1 MTTPTAFPYKR
12 PGVYISETLKPLPQ
26 QVSPPGL
33 AVGTF
38 VGTHD
43 AGPSVPMKVTSWEQ
57 FMSLYGGFGN
67 GLNYLPFQV
76 YSYFANGGQ
85 TAWILRATP
94 TDSTIASLVVKN
106 QPLPP
111 AETIV
116 ATPDG
121 TAPTGSGTAPTAQVT
136 GVQLVTPSGSVTA
149 NPEQTAFMIEWN
161 AITPLTD
168 VDAYQV
174 VVTNPAEG
182 SFNQQVWVAQ
192 PDTGKPQAAFT
203 DLAPNTTYSV
213 QITAYKGGTAGP
225 PMDTPATF
233 TTLVGYTSVDALQV
247 SARGKGAYGNSIYI
261 STAPSWTSGR
271 FHLFVKYGST
281 ASSALVESWQDL
293 SLNPA
298 DPRYVVGILDS
309 ASSGS
314 NYVTVTNL
322 LPPASA
328 TAGTGSTPDGSW
340 LPEYVTDAPLETG
353 TDGVQAV
360 NLAQQLSDQFA
371 AVSDVLLVNLCGNTA
386 MTDHVPPATQINA
399 ALAWAED
406 RRAAFVVLDVPRQPS
421 PIDSAAATTKY
432 TETVSG
438 YAPATSY
445 AAAYGPWLQVADP
458 AGSSVSS
465 TRALPP
471 GGAVMGQYA
480 QADAAV
486 GPNRSPAGVAY
497 NIVGAV
503 GVEHLFTTDQ
513 LDTLNESAVNVIR
526 PIPRSGFC
534 VMGAR
539 TLKKG
544 MPDRYISVRRML
556 TYLETLLED
565 VTRFAIF
572 EPNGPELWQSLEALV
587 DQQLL
592 TLTQAGQLQ
601 STVPDEAYWVVC
613 DATNNT
619 AATVALGEI
628 HITVGVALAS
638 PAEFIVIEISQ
649 YQGGVSTS
657 ASTDSTDQTTTV

>member
-1 MTTPTAFPYKR
+1 MTTPTTFPYHR

-33 AVGTF
+33 AVATF
-38 VGTHD
+38 VGSHN
-43 AGPSVPMKVTSWEQ
+43 AGPSTPIKVTSWEQ

-85 TAWILRATP
+85 AAWVLRATP
-94 TDSTIASLVVKN
+94 SDSTAATLVVQN

-111 AETIV
+111 TGSIV
-116 ATPDG
+116 ASPDG
-121 TAPTGSGTAPTAQVT
+121 TAPTGSGTAPTSQVT

-149 NPEQTAFMIEWN
+149 NPEQTALAVQWT
-161 AITPLTD
+161 ASTPSSS

-174 VVTNPAEG
+174 TITNPDEG
-182 SFNQQVWVAQ
+182 SFNQQIWVAQ
-192 PDTGKPQAAFT
+192 PTDSSKPQAAFT
-203 DLAPNTTYSV
+203 GLAPNTAYSV
-213 QITAYKGGTAGP
+213 QITPYKGATAGP
-225 PMDTPATF
+225 AMTTPATF
-233 TTLVGYTSVDALQV
+233 TTAAGYTAVDALQV
-247 SARGKGAYGNSIYI
+247 SARGRGAYGNSIYVSI
-261 STAPSWTSGR
+261 TPSWTSGR

-281 ASSALVESWQDL
+281 SSSSLVETWQDL

-298 DPRYVVGILDS
+298 DPRYVVGLVNS
-309 ASSGS
+309 ATAGSS
-314 NYVTVTNL
+314 YVTVTNL
-322 LPPASA
+322 LPPSSA
-328 TAGTGSTPDGSW
+328 TAGTGMTPDASW

-353 TDGVQAV
+353 SDGVQAI
-360 NLAQQLSDQFA
+360 NLAQQLADQFA
-371 AVSDVLLVNLCGNTA
+371 SVDDVLLVSLCGNTS
-386 MTDHVPPATQINA
+386 MTDHVPPSTQINA
-399 ALAWAED
+399 ALAWAEA
-406 RRAAFVVLDVPRQPS
+406 RRGAFLVLDMPQQPA
-421 PIDSAAATTKY
+421 PIDPATAATKY
-432 TETVSG
+432 AETVSG

-465 TRALPP
+465 TRTLPP
-471 GGAVMGQYA
+471 AGAVMGQYA

-497 NIVGAV
+497 SLVGAV
-503 GVEHLFTTDQ
+503 GVEQLFTNDQ
-513 LDTLNESAVNVIR
+513 LDTLNDAGVNIIR
-526 PIPRSGFC
+526 PVPRSGYC
-534 VMGAR
+534 IMGAR
-539 TLKKG
+539 TLRKG

-556 TYLETLLED
+556 TYLENLLED

-572 EPNGPELWQSLEALV
+572 EPNGPDLWATLSALV

-601 STVPDEAYWVVC
+601 STIPSSAYWVVC
-613 DATNNT
+613 DDTNNT
-619 AATVALGEI
+619 ASTVALGEI

-649 YQGGVSTS
+649 YQGGVSTT
-657 ASTDSTDQTTTV
+657 TDSTDTTTTG

>member
-1 MTTPTAFPYKR
+1 MTTPTTFPYRR

-33 AVGTF
+33 AVATF

-43 AGPSVPMKVTSWEQ
+43 AGPSVPMKVQSWEQ

-94 TDSTIASLVVKN
+94 TDSTAASLVVQN
-106 QPLPP
+106 QPVPP

-121 TAPTGSGTAPTAQVT
+121 TAPTGAGTAPSSKAT

-149 NPEQTAFMIEWN
+149 NPEQTAFAVEWT
-161 AITPLTD
+161 AITPLSS

-174 VVTNPAEG
+174 TLTNPDEG
-182 SFNQQVWVAQ
+182 SFSKQIWVSQ
-192 PDTGKPQAAFT
+192 PSSGKPTAAFT
-203 DLAPNTTYSV
+203 DLAPDTTYSV
-213 QITAYKGGTAGP
+213 QIIPYKGGTAGSA
-225 PMDTPATF
+225 MDSPATF
-233 TTLVGYTSVDALQV
+233 STATGYTSVDALQI
-247 SARGKGAYGNSIYI
+247 SARGRGAYGNKIYI
-261 STAPSWTSGR
+261 STSPSWTAGR
-271 FHLFVKYGST
+271 FHLFVKYGGTGTSQ
-281 ASSALVESWQDL
+281 LVETWQDL

-298 DPRYVVGILDS
+298 DPRYAVGLVNS
-309 ASSGS
+309 ATAGS
-314 NYVTVTNL
+314 NYVTITNL
-322 LPPASA
+322 LPPSSA
-328 TAGTGSTPDGSW
+328 TPGTGVSPDASW
-340 LPEYVTDAPLETG
+340 LPENLADAPLATG

-371 AVSDVLLVNLCGNTA
+371 AVSDVLLVNLTGNTSQ
-386 MTDHVPPATQINA
+386 TDHVPPATQINA
-399 ALAWAED
+399 AISWVEA
-406 RRAAFVVLDVPRQPS
+406 RRGAFLVLDVPRQPA
-421 PIDSAAATTKY
+421 PIDSAAAATKY
-432 TETVSG
+432 GETVSG
-438 YAPATSY
+438 YAPSSSF

-465 TRALPP
+465 TRMLPP
-471 GGAVMGQYA
+471 AGAVMGQYA

-503 GVEHLFTTDQ
+503 GVEHQFTSTQ
-513 LDTLNESAVNVIR
+513 LDDLNDAGVNVIR
-526 PIPRSGFC
+526 PVPQSGYC

-539 TLKKG
+539 TLRRG
-544 MPDRYISVRRML
+544 MPDRYIAVRRML
-556 TYLETLLED
+556 IYLENLLEG

-572 EPNGPELWQSLEALV
+572 EPNGPDLWQTISALV

-592 TLTQAGQLQ
+592 TLTQAAQLQ
-601 STVPDEAYWVVC
+601 STVPSEAYWVVC
-613 DATNNT
+613 DETNNT
-619 AATVALGEI
+619 AQTVALGEI

-649 YQGGVSTS
+649 YQGGVSASSSS
-657 ASTDSTDQTTTV
+657 ADATTTF

>member
-1 MTTPTAFPYKR
+1 MSTPTTYPYRR
-12 PGVYISETLKPLPQ
+12 PGVYISESLKPLPQ

-33 AVGTF
+33 AVAAF

-43 AGPSVPMKVTSWEQ
+43 AGPSTPTKVTSWEQ

-85 TAWILRATP
+85 AAWVLRATP
-94 TDSTIASLVVKN
+94 TDATAARLVVQN

-121 TAPTGSGTAPTAQVT
+121 TAPTGAGTAPTAKAT
-136 GVQLVTPSGSVTA
+136 GVQLVTPVAPVTA
-149 NPEQTAFMIEWN
+149 NPEQTAFAIEWN
-161 AITPLTD
+161 AITPLAN
-168 VDAYQV
+168 VDAYEV
-174 VVTNPAEG
+174 VVTNPDEG
-182 SFNQQVWVAQ
+182 SFNRQVWVAQ
-192 PDTGKPQAAFT
+192 PSSGKPTAAFT
-203 DLAPNTTYSV
+203 DLAPDTTYEV
-213 QITAYKGGTAGP
+213 QITPYKGATAGS
-225 PMDTPATF
+225 PMDSAATF
-233 TTLVGYTSVDALQV
+233 TTATGYTAVDALQIT
-247 SARGKGAYGNSIYI
+247 AKGRGAYGNNIYVT
-261 STAPSWTSGR
+261 TAASWTTGR

-281 ASSALVESWQDL
+281 AASSLVETWQDL

-298 DPRYVVGILDS
+298 DPRYVVGLVNS
-309 ASSGS
+309 ATGGS
-314 NYVTVTNL
+314 NYVQVANM
-322 LPPASA
+322 LPPSSS
-328 TAGTGSTPDGSW
+328 TPGTGMTPDASW
-340 LPEYVTDAPLETG
+340 QPEYVADAPLATG
-353 TDGVQAV
+353 ADGVQAV

-371 AVSDVLLVNLCGNTA
+371 SVSDVLLINLCGNTS
-386 MTDHVPPATQINA
+386 MTDHIPASTQINA
-399 ALAWAED
+399 ALAWVES
-406 RRAAFVVLDVPRQPS
+406 RRGAFLVLDVPRQPS
-421 PIDSAAATTKY
+421 PIDAATASTKFV
-432 TETVSG
+432 ETVSG
-438 YAPATSY
+438 YAPASSF

-465 TRALPP
+465 TRSLPP
-471 GGAVMGQYA
+471 AGAVMGQYA

-497 NIVGAV
+497 NLVGAV
-503 GVEHLFTTDQ
+503 GVEHLFTSSQ
-513 LDTLNESAVNVIR
+513 LDTLNESGVNVIR
-526 PIPRSGFC
+526 PVPQSGYC

-556 TYLETLLED
+556 IYLENLLED

-572 EPNGPELWQSLEALV
+572 EPNGPDLWQTLSALV

-601 STVPDEAYWVVC
+601 STVPNQAYFVVC
-613 DATNNT
+613 DETNNT

-649 YQGGVSTS
+649 YQGGVSASSDS
-657 ASTDSTDQTTTV
+657 ATQTETF

>member
-1 MTTPTAFPYKR
+1 MTTPTTFPYRR

-33 AVGTF
+33 AVATF

-43 AGPSVPMKVTSWEQ
+43 AGPSTPTKVTSWEQ

-67 GLNYLPFQV
+67 GLNYMPFQV

-85 TAWILRATP
+85 AAWILRATP
-94 TDSTIASLVVKN
+94 TDSTSARLVVQN
-106 QPLPP
+106 QPVPP

-121 TAPTGSGTAPTAQVT
+121 TAPTGSGTAPTTKVT

-149 NPEQTAFMIEWN
+149 NPEQTAFMIEWT
-161 AITPLTD
+161 AITPLSS
-168 VDAYQV
+168 VDAYEV
-174 VVTNPAEG
+174 VVTNPDEG
-182 SFNQQVWVAQ
+182 SFNKQIWVAQ
-192 PDTGKPQAAFT
+192 PESGKPQAAFT
-203 DLAPNTTYSV
+203 DLAPDTTYDV
-213 QITAYKGGTAGP
+213 QITPYKGGTAGT
-225 PMDTPATF
+225 PMDSPAEF
-233 TTLVGYTSVDALQV
+233 TTATGYTNVDALQI
-247 SARGKGAYGNSIYI
+247 AAKGRGAYGNNLYV
-261 STAPSWTSGR
+261 TVTPSWNTGR
-271 FHLFVKYGST
+271 FHLFIKYGGTGSGQ
-281 ASSALVESWQDL
+281 LVETWQDL

-298 DPRYVVGILDS
+298 DPRYVVGLVNS
-309 ASSGS
+309 GTAGS

-322 LPPASA
+322 LPPTSA
-328 TAGTGSTPDGSW
+328 TPGTGMTPDASW
-340 LPEYVTDAPLETG
+340 LPEYVTDAPLATG

-371 AVSDVLLVNLCGNTA
+371 SVSDVLLVNLCGNTA
-386 MTDHVPPATQINA
+386 MTDHIPPATQINA
-399 ALAWAED
+399 AIAWAES
-406 RRAAFVVLDVPRQPS
+406 RRGAFLVLDTPRQPA
-421 PIDSAAATTKY
+421 PIDAATAATKY
-432 TETVSG
+432 TETVTG
-438 YAPATSY
+438 YAPASSY

-471 GGAVMGQYA
+471 AGAVMGQYA

-497 NIVGAV
+497 NLVGAV
-503 GVEHLFTTDQ
+503 GVEHLFTNDQ
-513 LDTLNESAVNVIR
+513 LDTLNDAGVNIIR
-526 PIPRSGFC
+526 PVPQSGYC

-556 TYLETLLED
+556 IYLENLLED

-572 EPNGPELWQSLEALV
+572 EPNGPDLWQTLAALV

-601 STVPDEAYWVVC
+601 STVPNQAYFVVC
-613 DATNNT
+613 DETNNT

-649 YQGGVSTS
+649 YQGGVS
-657 ASTDSTDQTTTV
+657 ASTDSADQTTTV

>member
-1 MTTPTAFPYKR
+1 MTTPTNFPYRR

-33 AVGTF
+33 AVASF

-43 AGPSVPMKVTSWEQ
+43 AGPSTPMKVTSWEQ

-85 TAWILRATP
+85 AAWVLRATP
-94 TDSTIASLVVKN
+94 GDSTAASLVVQN
-106 QPLPP
+106 QPTPP

-121 TAPTGSGTAPTAQVT
+121 TAPTGAGTAPTSKATAVALT
-136 GVQLVTPSGSVTA
+136 TPSGSVTA

-161 AITPLTD
+161 AITPLSS
-168 VDAYQV
+168 VEAYQV
-174 VVTNPAEG
+174 TVTNPDEG
-182 SFNQQVWVAQ
+182 SFNRQIWVAQ
-192 PDTGKPQAAFT
+192 PTSGKPSAAFT
-203 DLAPNTTYSV
+203 DLAPDTTYSV
-213 QITAYKGGTAGP
+213 QITPFKGGTAGS
-225 PMDTPATF
+225 PMDTAATF
-233 TTLVGYTSVDALQV
+233 TTAAGYTNVDALQIA
-247 SARGKGAYGNSIYI
+247 ARGRGAYGNQLYVSI
-261 STAPSWTSGR
+261 TPSWSTGR

-281 ASSALVESWQDL
+281 SSSALVETWQDL

-298 DPRYVVGILDS
+298 DPRYAVGLINS
-309 ASSGS
+309 VTGGS
-314 NYVTVTNL
+314 TYVTITNL
-322 LPPASA
+322 LPPSSA
-328 TAGTGSTPDGSW
+328 TAGTGMTPDASW
-340 LPEYVTDAPLETG
+340 LPEYVTDAPLSTG

-371 AVSDVLLVNLCGNTA
+371 AVSDVLLVNLCGNTS

-399 ALAWAED
+399 ALAWVES
-406 RRAAFVVLDVPRQPS
+406 RRGGFLVLDVPRQPG
-421 PIDSAAATTKY
+421 PIDSATAATKY
-432 TETVSG
+432 SETVSG
-438 YAPATSY
+438 YAPVSSY

-465 TRALPP
+465 TRMLPP
-471 GGAVMGQYA
+471 SGAVMGQYA

-497 NIVGAV
+497 NLVGTV
-503 GVEHLFTTDQ
+503 GVEHLFTTSQ
-513 LDTLNESAVNVIR
+513 LDALNDAGVNIIR
-526 PIPRSGFC
+526 PVPQSGYC
-534 VMGAR
+534 IMGAR
-539 TLKKG
+539 TLRKG

-556 TYLETLLED
+556 IYLENLLED

-572 EPNGPELWQSLEALV
+572 EPNGPDLWQTLAALV

-601 STVPDEAYWVVC
+601 STIPSSAYWVVC
-613 DATNNT
+613 DETNNT

-657 ASTDSTDQTTTV
+657 STSADETTTV